1 MRNLYIIIILAGIIS
16 CKKQTGNLPTAQ
28 LNEYMP
34 MFVGKYIHYQLD
46 SMVFIHLGQKDTVIS
61 YEAKDIV
68 DGELT
73 DGEGNL
79 TYRVIRYLRELGS
92 MDESDYVPKL
102 TYFVTPTKNS
112 VELIENN
119 LRYQKLKLP
128 VTEGFNWRGNTYLPD
143 APFYTLYEFS
153 NDIDIHEWNYT
164 YFDVNQSIQIGN
176 NVYDSTASVLQ
187 VADSSNVPIEFPD
200 GLAYKNYWTEVYA
213 KNVGLIYKEI
223 EMWEYQPANESDPSM
238 RSGFGLKMTIIDH
251 N

>member
-1 MRNLYIIIILAGIIS
+1 MRNLCILIILTGIIS
-16 CKKQTGNLPTAQ
+16 CKKQTGNISTAQ
-28 LNEYMP
+28 LNEYSP

-46 SMVFIHLGQKDTVIS
+46 SMVFINLGQKDTIIS

-79 TYRVIRYLRELGS
+79 TYRVIRYLREPGS
-92 MDESDYVPKL
+92 MNESDYEPKL

-112 VELIENN
+112 LELIENN

-128 VTEGFNWRGNTYLPD
+128 VTEGFNWHGNTYLPD
-143 APFYTLYEFS
+143 APFYVLYEFS

-164 YFDVNQSIQIGN
+164 YYDVNQSVQIN
-176 NVYDSTASVLQ
+176 DNIYDNTVTVLQ
-187 VADSSNVPIEFPD
+187 VADSSNVPIEYPE

-213 KNVGLIYKEI
+213 KNVGMIYKEI
-223 EMWEYQPANESDPSM
+223 EMWEYQPANESNPGF